1 MSTPRKISVICTW
14 FPGEVG
20 IARKLHRRRAVS
32 GRFVQH
38 LLIFGNDDRP
48 ADHDPVDRLRPALH
62 IPAPLHGVVVQRAG
76 QNHGESGRL
85 DPEDPLPLLRNV
97 QVDLDDPPPGKAPLQ
112 APGEQRLLQFPDGVF
127 RRGEVE
133 ILYELPAMISENSGK
148 KKIPENLV

>member
-48 ADHDPVDRLRPALH
+48 ADHDPADRLRPALH

-76 QNHGESGRL
+76 QNHSESGRL
-85 DPEDPLPLLRNV
+85 DPEDPGKFGLTSRNNSDKKRTCSRV
-97 QVDLDDPPPGKAPLQ
+97 QVVIHRQKLCTVLAEGK
-112 APGEQRLLQFPDGVF
+112 
-127 RRGEVE
+127 
-133 ILYELPAMISENSGK
+133 LPNTHKEA
-148 KKIPENLV
+148 LH